1 MTNFTVDTF
10 MINQSI
16 QNNAMDCNFIIIGLR
31 LDIQI
36 QKYKLNAMIN
46 TNTRNR

>member
-16 QNNAMDCNFIIIGLR
+16 QNNAVDCNYNWFKLR
-31 LDIQI
+31 H
-36 QKYKLNAMIN
+36 
-46 TNTRNR
+46 TNTKI